1 MDTSSRPT
9 LRSDARPATVRVWDP
24 LVRIF
29 HWSVVVAFFIAYFTE
44 SDLLT
49 LHVWAGYA
57 VGGFVVLRVIWGFVG
72 PKHARFSDFIYAPS
86 TILTYASRLVR
97 FQSKRYLGH
106 SPAGGAMIVA
116 LLIGLALTVWTGL
129 DRYAAEGKGPLA
141 ALPHVAGPAVAGTE
155 PDAARVLVASRDEDE
170 GGENEG
176 GERHGGGEASLWG
189 DLHEALAQLTFILV
203 IFHLGGVAL
212 ASVAHRENLVRAMV
226 TGMKRAED

>member
-1 MDTSSRPT
+1 MDTSSHPT
-9 LRSDARPATVRVWDP
+9 ARSDARSTMVRVWDP
-24 LVRIF
+24 LIRIF

-57 VGGFVVLRVIWGFVG
+57 VGGLVVLRVIWGFIG

-86 TILTYASRLVR
+86 TILTYASRLIR
-97 FQSKRYLGH
+97 FRSKRYLGH

-116 LLIGLALTVWTGL
+116 LLIGLTLSVWTGL

-141 ALPHVAGPAVAGTE
+141 AAPQVAGPAMAGTE
-155 PDAARVLVASRDEDE
+155 PASVRVLVASRDEDE

-176 GERHGGGEASLWG
+176 AEGRRGGEGSLWG
-189 DLHEALAQLTFILV
+189 DLHEAMAHLTFILV
-203 IFHLGGVAL
+203 IFHLGGVVL
-212 ASVAHRENLVRAMV
+212 ASVAHRENLARSMV